1 MLASVYSY
9 TLTNSVLTPNMCAL
23 PNHRHSQNDTGA
35 PGHPGDV
42 HSPAVSAQHTAAGLR
57 PASMTRINVLCKTR
71 LPSSYTLLNRFLDLP
86 VGATDL
92 SLPGRSEVLTCCP
105 QQVERRERSF
115 SLYTGLLGLSALH
128 TIHIACRDPQRG
140 KNCSGIAERGSWGW
154 GTDTRRNDSS

>member
-42 HSPAVSAQHTAAGLR
+42 HSSALSAQHTAAGLR

-86 VGATDL
+86 VGATAL
-92 SLPGRSEVLTCCP
+92 SLPGRCEVLTCP
-105 QQVERRERSF
+105 QHLVRRERRF
-115 SLYTGLLGLSALH
+115 SLHTGSRGLSAQH
-128 TIHIACRDPQRG
+128 MIQAACRDLPGPHALQRHIG
-140 KNCSGIAERGSWGW
+140 G
-154 GTDTRRNDSS
+154 